1 MADNDKNAVII
12 LDNGKPLIVQ
22 GTVKQIS
29 GEIEGQKNL
38 ALPVIKVVDEDGRE
52 VLINA
57 THIVAFHEYV
67 ADTPMVAFA

>member
-22 GTVKQIS
+22 NTVKQIS

-57 THIVAFHEYV
+57 THIVALHEYV
-67 ADTPMVAFA
+67 ADMPMVAFA

>member
-1 MADNDKNAVII
+1 MADNDRNAVII

-22 GTVKQIS
+22 NTVKQIS

-38 ALPVIKVVDEDGRE
+38 ALPVIRVVDEDGRE

-67 ADTPMVAFA
+67 DDMPTGASA